1 MAAVPNIAA
10 DDEQERVLLDEDF
23 ASDADELEEEQEE
36 DEEEEVSLCDLPVN
50 LIKQDQTQFS
60 NLNLKS
66 ESSHVAIEKQDQEFD
81 FCSSKRGGLNN
92 LLADTKMCAADEVF
106 FQGQILPLRLSISSD
121 THSNRPTS
129 QCPLSGVGLRSSSCR
144 SRSSHN
150 SSFSS
155 STSSTNTTT
164 TTGIASKPRATRP
177 RNQFYTEPSPKL
189 QIKIPNSRL
198 EKAGSRHHK
207 SSMWDFFRLGLVRT
221 PDMELQDFNKVL
233 RSNCST
239 STRAN
244 NNARNSVSRNSSV
257 SSTNSTSFISSYNN
271 AASAIS
277 GLKSENLKQKKQ
289 SFFSSVHGCKCS
301 IETVASDNVIFKS
314 RSSSGRS
321 TSASHINEDGG
332 VRAAAA
338 ASMHAASEEKVAIE
352 LKMMTRKNN
361 KKQQQSCKQKEKQAL
376 SHHRTYEW
384 LKQQSHANSPF
395 PVHV

>member
-23 ASDADELEEEQEE
+23 ASDADEFEEEQEE

-81 FCSSKRGGLNN
+81 FCSSMRGGLNN
-92 LLADTKMCAADEVF
+92 LLADTKMCAADT
-106 FQGQILPLRLSISSD
+106 R
-121 THSNRPTS
+121 SNRPTR

-144 SRSSHN
+144 SRISHN

-155 STSSTNTTT
+155 STSSTT

-177 RNQFYTEPSPKL
+177 RNQFYTEPSPKP

-233 RSNCST
+233 RSNSST

-277 GLKSENLKQKKQ
+277 GLKSDNLKQKKQ

-301 IETVASDNVIFKS
+301 IEMVASDNVIFKS

-321 TSASHINEDGG
+321 SSASHINEGGG

-338 ASMHAASEEKVAIE
+338 DSMHAASEEKVAIE

-361 KKQQQSCKQKEKQAL
+361 KKQQQSCKHKEKQAL

-384 LKQQSHANSPF
+384 LKQHSHANSPF